1 MKLIEDERTDI
12 NIRLTEI
19 QTILENDL
27 YEDSEEEQE
36 LLRERKELLHE
47 LKVK

>member
-1 MKLIEDERTDI
+1 MKLTENERTDI

-19 QTILENDL
+19 QTILENGL
-27 YEDSEEEQE
+27 YEDSEEEHE

-47 LKVK
+47 LKVN

>member
-1 MKLIEDERTDI
+1 MKLNESEKNEIQ
-12 NIRLTEI
+12 IRLTEI
-19 QTILENDL
+19 QTLLENDL

-47 LKVK
+47 LKVN

>member
-1 MKLIEDERTDI
+1 MKLTEDERTDI

-36 LLRERKELLHE
+36 LLRERKNLLHE
-47 LKVK
+47 LKVN

>member
-1 MKLIEDERTDI
+1 MKLTDDERTDI

-19 QTILENDL
+19 QAILENDL

-36 LLRERKELLHE
+36 LLRERKELLYE
-47 LKVK
+47 LKVN